1 MNILIT
7 GGAGYIGSHMA
18 LKLLDL
24 GHKVT
29 IIDNLSTGSQKLVPK
44 KATFIKS
51 NINNIP
57 VLTKI
62 LKKNSFD
69 ALIHFAG
76 FIQVEE
82 SIKYPKKYFTNNTK
96 NSRILINT
104 CVQNGLK
111 NIIFSSTAA
120 AYGDS
125 KKFYVNENTKLNPIN
140 PYAKSKVL
148 TENYLK
154 KLNKN
159 KKINFVILRY
169 FNVAGADP
177 KMRSGLISKKS
188 THLIKIAS
196 EVAIGKRKS
205 ITIFGNNYT
214 TKDGT
219 AIRDFIHV
227 SDLAEIHIKSIKY
240 LLAKKTSV
248 VLNCGYGK
256 GYSVKEIINKI
267 CLISNKKINI
277 KYGLKRKGDTMSL
290 VANVNKLMKTIKWT
304 PKYNNIETILK
315 TAIAWEKK
323 LLNEKNL

>member
-240 LLAKKTSV
+240 LLAKKT
-248 VLNCGYGK
+248 
-256 GYSVKEIINKI
+256 
-267 CLISNKKINI
+267 
-277 KYGLKRKGDTMSL
+277 
-290 VANVNKLMKTIKWT
+290 
-304 PKYNNIETILK
+304 
-315 TAIAWEKK
+315 
-323 LLNEKNL
+323 

>member
-111 NIIFSSTAA
+111 NIIFSSLKLL
-120 AYGDS
+120 S
-125 KKFYVNENTKLNPIN
+125 CFFKKFIN
-140 PYAKSKVL
+140 R
-148 TENYLK
+148 
-154 KLNKN
+154 
-159 KKINFVILRY
+159 F
-169 FNVAGADP
+169 F
-177 KMRSGLISKKS
+177 
-188 THLIKIAS
+188 
-196 EVAIGKRKS
+196 
-205 ITIFGNNYT
+205 
-214 TKDGT
+214 
-219 AIRDFIHV
+219 
-227 SDLAEIHIKSIKY
+227 
-240 LLAKKTSV
+240 
-248 VLNCGYGK
+248 
-256 GYSVKEIINKI
+256 
-267 CLISNKKINI
+267 
-277 KYGLKRKGDTMSL
+277 
-290 VANVNKLMKTIKWT
+290 
-304 PKYNNIETILK
+304 
-315 TAIAWEKK
+315 
-323 LLNEKNL
+323 